1 MTHLERAVLFQST
14 NRLLLRWLKQWD
26 YVVFNKEKKEPKLDK
41 AKKKQQ
47 QAQQMGQQG
56 GKDGKFF
63 KSNQP
68 ELTEELDDHNRPMF
82 KVDS

>member
-1 MTHLERAVLFQST
+1 M
-14 NRLLLRWLKQWD
+14 
-26 YVVFNKEKKEPKLDK
+26 FNKEKKEPKLDK

-47 QAQQMGQQG
+47 QAQQKGQQG

-63 KSNQP
+63 KSNQL